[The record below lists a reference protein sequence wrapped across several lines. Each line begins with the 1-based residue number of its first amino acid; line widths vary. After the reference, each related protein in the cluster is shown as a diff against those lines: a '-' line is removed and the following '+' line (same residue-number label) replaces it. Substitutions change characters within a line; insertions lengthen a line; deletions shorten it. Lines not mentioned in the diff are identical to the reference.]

1 MIESGSSKS
10 HPFFVLFERVSP
22 EKEGHYSRR
31 YSVIIPKKL
40 IRSAVKRNRKRRQI
54 YEIIRLLEK
63 EKLVRRPPHSD
74 IVLLARKPVPL
85 SSFADL
91 EKVLKD
97 LLTS

>member
-1 MIESGSSKS
+1 MIEAGASKT
-10 HPFFVLFERVSP
+10 HRFFVHFER
-22 EKEGHYSRR
+22 ENTLKGRR